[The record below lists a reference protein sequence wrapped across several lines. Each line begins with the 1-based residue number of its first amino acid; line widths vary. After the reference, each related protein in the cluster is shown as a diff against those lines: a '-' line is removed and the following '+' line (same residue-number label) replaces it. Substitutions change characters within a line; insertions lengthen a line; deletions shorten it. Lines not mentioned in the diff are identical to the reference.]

1 MALEIKDPLIEQLAH
16 RLARQTGESV
26 AEAVH
31 RALAERLRRV
41 SGRSK
46 QSLLLDSLAD
56 IRHRWAAMP
65 EVDGRSSDEILGYD
79 ENGLPR

>member
-1 MALEIKDPLIEQLAH
+1 MALEIKDPLIERLAR

-26 AEAVH
+26 TEAIRH
-31 RALAERLRRV
+31 ALEERLRRV
-41 SGRSK
+41 SGRSR

-65 EVDGRSSDEILGYD
+65 EVDRRSSDEILCYD